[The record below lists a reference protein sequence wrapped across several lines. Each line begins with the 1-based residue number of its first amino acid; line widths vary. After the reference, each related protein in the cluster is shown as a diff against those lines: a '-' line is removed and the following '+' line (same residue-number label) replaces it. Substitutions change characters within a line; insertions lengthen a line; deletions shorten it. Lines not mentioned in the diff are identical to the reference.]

1 MTAFTN
7 TNDEDYSARDRQLEI
22 YERLIEISKQLNST
36 FDHMSLLRQIISA
49 ATELTDSQEAS
60 ILLLDSASGELRFAI
75 TTNSDPN
82 AMEEIIVPLEGST
95 AGWIVTHGEPRVIE
109 DVASEPTH
117 FQGVDDA
124 IAFRTR
130 NLLGVPMKT
139 HKEVIGALQAVN
151 KRDNEKYND
160 TDVNALTTLASLA
173 GIAIENARLFRQSD
187 FVAEMVHELRTP
199 LLSLKTST
207 TLLLRPDLPE
217 EKRTDMV
224 VMMQNETNRLMSLTT
239 EFLDLAQ
246 MESGRAK
253 IEIAPFDLHKLLEES
268 IHVVTPQASDK
279 EINVINNNESMLKVN
294 GDRGKIKQ
302 VLLNLLTNAI
312 KYNRKEGSVY
322 VNTQVVERD
331 DVPMMRIAV
340 QDTGYGIP
348 KEDQKNMFQKFFR
361 VQSTADKASGTG
373 LGLVITKH
381 IVEAHG
387 GNIWLES
394 ESGVGT
400 TFFFT
405 VPILE

>member
-1 MTAFTN
+1 
-7 TNDEDYSARDRQLEI
+7 
-22 YERLIEISKQLNST
+22 
-36 FDHMSLLRQIISA
+36 
-49 ATELTDSQEAS
+49 
-60 ILLLDSASGELRFAI
+60 
-75 TTNSDPN
+75 
-82 AMEEIIVPLEGST
+82 
-95 AGWIVTHGEPRVIE
+95 
-109 DVASEPTH
+109 
-117 FQGVDDA
+117 
-124 IAFRTR
+124 
-130 NLLGVPMKT
+130 MKT

-151 KRDNEKYND
+151 KRENEKYND

-173 GIAIENARLFRQSD
+173 GLAIENARLFRQSD

-224 VMMQNETNRLMSLTT
+224 IMMQNETNRLMSLTT

-253 IEIAPFDLHKLLEES
+253 IEIAPFDLNKLLEES

-279 EINVINNNESMLKVN
+279 DINVINNNQSELKVS

-312 KYNRKEGSVY
+312 KYNRKDGSIY
-322 VNTQVVERD
+322 VNTEVVERD
-331 DVPMMRIAV
+331 EVPMMRIAV

-348 KEDQKNMFQKFFR
+348 KEDQKHMFQKFFR

-405 VPILE
+405 IPVLE

>member
-1 MTAFTN
+1 MTTYMN
-7 TNDEDYSARDRQLEI
+7 TNDQESAKDKQLAM

-36 FDHMSLLRQIISA
+36 FDHMSLLQQIISA
-49 ATELTDSQEAS
+49 ATELTDSEEAS

-75 TTNSDPN
+75 TTNADPH
-82 AMEEIIVPLEGST
+82 AMEEIIVPITGST

-109 DVASEPTH
+109 DVEAEPTH

-124 IAFRTR
+124 IEFRTR
-130 NLLGVPMKT
+130 NLLGVPMRT

-151 KRDNEKYND
+151 KRAGKRYND
-160 TDVNALTTLASLA
+160 GDINALTTLASLA

-207 TLLLRPDLPE
+207 TLLLRPDLPL
-217 EKRTDMV
+217 EKRDDMV
-224 VMMQNETNRLMSLTT
+224 MMMQGETNRLMRLTT

-253 IEIAPFDLHKLLEES
+253 LEISPFDLNRLIDDS
-268 IHVVTPQASDK
+268 IHVVTPQATAK
-279 EINVINNNESMLKVN
+279 EISVENTNAFDVTVN
-294 GDRGKIKQ
+294 GDHGKIKQ

-312 KYNRKEGSVY
+312 KYNPEGGSVK
-322 VNTQVVERD
+322 VNTTILENGNKSMV
-331 DVPMMRIAV
+331 RIAV
-340 QDTGYGIP
+340 KDTGYGIP

-394 ESGVGT
+394 DVGKGT

-405 VPILE
+405 VPILI

>member
-1 MTAFTN
+1 MPAITDN
-7 TNDEDYSARDRQLEI
+7 QSAKDKQLAI

-36 FDHMSLLRQIISA
+36 FDHMTLLRQITSA
-49 ATELTDSQEAS
+49 ATELTDSEEAS
-60 ILLLDSASGELRFAI
+60 ILLLDEATGALRFAI
-75 TTNSDPN
+75 TTNKDPN

-109 DVASEPTH
+109 DTAQEPTH
-117 FQGVDDA
+117 FQGVDNA
-124 IAFRTR
+124 IEFRTR

-139 HKEVIGALQAVN
+139 HKEVIGTLQAVN
-151 KRDNEKYND
+151 KRDSQKYNEM
-160 TDVNALTTLASLA
+160 DVNALTTLASLA
-173 GIAIENARLFRQSD
+173 AIAIENARLFRQSD

-199 LLSLKTST
+199 LQSLKTST
-207 TLLLRPDLPE
+207 TLLLRSDLNE
-217 EKRTDMV
+217 EKRGEMV
-224 VMMQNETNRLMSLTT
+224 LMMQGETNRLMRLTT

-253 IEIAPFDLHKLLEES
+253 LEISMFPIRKLLDES
-268 IHVVTPQASDK
+268 LHIVTPQANDK
-279 EINVINNNESMLKVN
+279 HISLDIEEEEPFTAQ

-312 KYNRKEGSVY
+312 KYNPEGGNVKIS
-322 VNTQVVERD
+322 TSREFKKDKAMIQ
-331 DVPMMRIAV
+331 IAV
-340 QDTGYGIP
+340 TDTGYGIP

-394 ESGVGT
+394 EVGEGT

-405 VPILE
+405 VPMLD